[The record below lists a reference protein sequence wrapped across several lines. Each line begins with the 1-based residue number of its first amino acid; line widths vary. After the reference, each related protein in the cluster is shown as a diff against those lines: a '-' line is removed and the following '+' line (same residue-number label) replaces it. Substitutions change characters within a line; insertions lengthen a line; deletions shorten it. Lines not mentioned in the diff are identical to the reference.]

1 MMTVEDRSYNYIAF
15 YLTFGNVY
23 CNILIEHTVF
33 DSPGFEPRVR
43 AQVEFVFFF
52 CFFSRLVTLFC
63 LSFTVGSIFY

>member
-33 DSPGFEPRVR
+33 DSPGFEPRLSLWFF
-43 AQVEFVFFF
+43 FVFFS
-52 CFFSRLVTLFC
+52 FSDPF
-63 LSFTVGSIFY
+63 LSKFYCRFNILLEHT